1 MVGEIINE
9 KVLEGASET
18 VESLLRA
25 YKPKLNEALLKEDP
39 LTVALSMKFRCTD
52 GDVVVETNMNFVLDR
67 IKTSAS
73 RRIQEDL
80 PLEVEAKK
88 KGGGVLYVHRE
99 RGNIPTRWWK
109 NKASPDCRIDAERLR
124 VV

>member
-1 MVGEIINE
+1 MIGEIINE

-18 VESLLRA
+18 VESLLRL

-67 IKTSAS
+67 VKTSAS

-80 PLEVEAKK
+80 PLQLEAKK
-88 KGGGVLYVHRE
+88 NYTLNRGGRQK
-99 RGNIPTRWWK
+99 WF
-109 NKASPDCRIDAERLR
+109 AMPDCRLDICG
-124 VV
+124 